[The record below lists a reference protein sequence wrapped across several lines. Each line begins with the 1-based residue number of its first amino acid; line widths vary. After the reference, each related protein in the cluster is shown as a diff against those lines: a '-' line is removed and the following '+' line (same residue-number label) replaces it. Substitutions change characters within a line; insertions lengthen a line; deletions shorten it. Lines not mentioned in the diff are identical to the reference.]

1 VHLCE
6 NKNRKK
12 MRKVLVVLF
21 LFLGVLYNDAF
32 AQFEPP
38 DTLYIYPKVPAHAQ
52 IMCSFDY
59 ASSEIVITPCTYTG
73 TVLVTV
79 TNIDTGALA
88 LFTMASLSCGEVRI
102 PFFSYPGCYVAEI
115 KVLSGSGRK
124 YSCLFLL

>member
-1 VHLCE
+1 MRRYFILFFCFLCGAIHFDSYAQKHL
-6 NKNRKK
+6 
-12 MRKVLVVLF
+12 
-21 LFLGVLYNDAF
+21 
-32 AQFEPP
+32 

-73 TVLVTV
+73 MVLVTV

-88 LFTMASLSCGEVRI
+88 LFTMESLSCGEVRI

-115 KVLSGSGRK
+115 EVLSGSGRK

>member
-1 VHLCE
+1 MHLCE

-12 MRKVLVVLF
+12 NEKSISCFF

-32 AQFEPP
+32 AQLDPP
-38 DTLYIYPKVPAHAQ
+38 DTSQIVHHAPSFAQ
-52 IMCSFDY
+52 IICSFDY

-79 TNIDTGALA
+79 TNIDTGSLA
-88 LFTMASLSCGEVRI
+88 LFTMESLSCGEVRI

-115 KVLSGSGRK
+115 EVLSGSGRK